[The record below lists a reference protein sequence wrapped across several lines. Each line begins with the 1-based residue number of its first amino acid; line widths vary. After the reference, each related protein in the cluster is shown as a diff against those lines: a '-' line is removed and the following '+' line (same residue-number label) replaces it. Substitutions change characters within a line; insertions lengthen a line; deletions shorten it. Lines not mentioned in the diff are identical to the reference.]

1 MFTSLTASRVRLSL
15 SGTGSWVCSVV
26 RCTDSREPTAS
37 PSAEALGYSLSVRFA
52 DEDKIT
58 LEAKLYMKSSPP
70 IRVILLDIEGT
81 TTPISFVHE
90 VLFPYARAHVKSY
103 LTAHLDSPETIASLA
118 QLRKEQAL
126 DTERALDP
134 PALVTDTRA
143 AKINSIVAY
152 VEWLI
157 DRDRKSTGLKALQG
171 EIWKQGYLD
180 GTLRAPLFADVLP
193 ALERWRRG
201 GLRVA
206 IFSSGSMLAQKLL
219 FAHTQAGDVTE
230 FIESYFDTTTGPKAA
245 IESYQL
251 IAADL
256 GVKADEIL
264 FISDVAAELDAA
276 RDAGFQTLLCVRP
289 GNYPQPD
296 HDHRIISSFDEV
308 AW

>member
-1 MFTSLTASRVRLSL
+1 MR
-15 SGTGSWVCSVV
+15 
-26 RCTDSREPTAS
+26 
-37 PSAEALGYSLSVRFA
+37 
-52 DEDKIT
+52 
-58 LEAKLYMKSSPP
+58 SSPP
-70 IRVILLDIEGT
+70 IRGILLDIEGT

-90 VLFPYARAHVKSY
+90 VLFPYARAHVKNY
-103 LTAHLDSPETIASLA
+103 LTAHLDLPETIAGLA
-118 QLRKEQAL
+118 QLRKEHAL

-143 AKINSIVAY
+143 AEINSIVAY

-180 GTLRAPLFADVLP
+180 GTLQAPLFADVLP
-193 ALERWRRG
+193 ALERWRRAE
-201 GLRVA
+201 LRVA

-219 FAHTQAGDVTE
+219 FAHSQAGDVTE
-230 FIESYFDTTTGPKAA
+230 FIEFYFDTTTGPKAA
-245 IESYQL
+245 MESYQL

-256 GVKADEIL
+256 GVTAGEML

-276 RDAGFQTLLCVRP
+276 ADAGFKTSLCVRS

-308 AW
+308 AL

>member
-1 MFTSLTASRVRLSL
+1 MT
-15 SGTGSWVCSVV
+15 
-26 RCTDSREPTAS
+26 
-37 PSAEALGYSLSVRFA
+37 
-52 DEDKIT
+52 
-58 LEAKLYMKSSPP
+58 SSPG
-70 IRVILLDIEGT
+70 IRAILLDIEGT

-103 LTAHLDSPETIASLA
+103 LSAHLDSPETIASLA
-118 QLRKEQAL
+118 QLRREHAL
-126 DTERALDP
+126 DSERVVDP
-134 PALVTDTRA
+134 PALVADTRA
-143 AKINSIVAY
+143 AQINSVVVY

-180 GTLRAPLFADVLP
+180 GTLQAPLFADVLP
-193 ALERWRRG
+193 ALERWRRA

-206 IFSSGSMLAQKLL
+206 IFSSGSRLAQKLL

-251 IAADL
+251 IGADL

-264 FISDVAAELDAA
+264 FISDVVAELDAA
-276 RDAGFQTLLCVRP
+276 RGAGFHTLLCVRP

-296 HDHRIISSFDEV
+296 HNHRIISSFDEV
-308 AW
+308 GL